1 MFDFISAI
9 PAAGSV
15 INALAVI
22 AGSLIGLIIKKRLP
36 ERITMVAFQ
45 VIGLSVLALGIQMTL
60 QSKNILIMI
69 LSLLLG
75 AIMGE
80 ALELEDRLQN
90 GLKGLRTRM
99 IERGWQ
105 FGGDHLVEGFLTAF
119 LLFCMGS
126 MAILGAFEEGVG
138 KPPNLLLVKSMMD
151 LVSSI
156 ALASTLGIGVLF
168 SAIPLLLYQGG
179 LTLGAFYL
187 NSFISN
193 ALIDEITAVG
203 GVLLLGLGF
212 SLLHLKHFK
221 VFNMIPSLLL
231 VVIFSLFL

>member
-15 INALAVI
+15 INALAI
-22 AGSLIGLIIKKRLP
+22 IGGSLIGLIIKKRLP

-45 VIGLSVLALGIQMTL
+45 VIGLSVLTLGIQMTL
-60 QSKNILIMI
+60 QSKNVLIMI

-75 AIMGE
+75 AILGE

>member
-45 VIGLSVLALGIQMTL
+45 VIGLSVLTLGIQMTL
-60 QSKNILIMI
+60 QSKNVLIMI

-75 AIMGE
+75 ATLGE

-231 VVIFSLFL
+231 VVIFSMFL

>member
-1 MFDFISAI
+1 MFDFISAT

-60 QSKNILIMI
+60 QSKNVLIMI

-75 AIMGE
+75 AILGE

>member
-1 MFDFISAI
+1 MFDFISAT

-45 VIGLSVLALGIQMTL
+45 VIGLSVLTLGIQMTL

-75 AIMGE
+75 AILGE

-156 ALASTLGIGVLF
+156 ALASTLGIGGLF

>member
-60 QSKNILIMI
+60 QSKNVLIMI

>member
-1 MFDFISAI
+1 MFDFISAT

-45 VIGLSVLALGIQMTL
+45 VVGLSVLTLGIQMTL
-60 QSKNILIMI
+60 QSKNVLIMI

-75 AIMGE
+75 AILGE

-203 GVLLLGLGF
+203 GVMLLGLGF

>member
-1 MFDFISAI
+1 
-9 PAAGSV
+9 
-15 INALAVI
+15 
-22 AGSLIGLIIKKRLP
+22 
-36 ERITMVAFQ
+36 MVAFQ
-45 VIGLSVLALGIQMTL
+45 VIGLSVLTLGIQMTL
-60 QSKNILIMI
+60 QSKNVLIMI

-75 AIMGE
+75 AILGE

>member
-75 AIMGE
+75 AILGE

-90 GLKGLRTRM
+90 GLKGIRTRM

>member
-45 VIGLSVLALGIQMTL
+45 VIGLSVLTLGIQMTL
-60 QSKNILIMI
+60 QSKNVLIMI

-75 AIMGE
+75 AILGE

>member
-1 MFDFISAI
+1 MFDFISAT

-45 VIGLSVLALGIQMTL
+45 VIGLSVLTLGIQMTL
-60 QSKNILIMI
+60 QSKNVLIMI

-75 AIMGE
+75 AILGE

>member
-60 QSKNILIMI
+60 QSKNVLIMI

-75 AIMGE
+75 AILGE

>member
-1 MFDFISAI
+1 MFDFISAT

-45 VIGLSVLALGIQMTL
+45 VVGLSVLTLGIQMTL
-60 QSKNILIMI
+60 QSKNVLIMI

-75 AIMGE
+75 AILGE

>member
-15 INALAVI
+15 INALAII

-45 VIGLSVLALGIQMTL
+45 VIGLSVLTLGIQMTL
-60 QSKNILIMI
+60 QSKNVLIMI

-75 AIMGE
+75 AILGE

>member
-15 INALAVI
+15 INALAI
-22 AGSLIGLIIKKRLP
+22 IGGSLIGLIIKKRLP

-45 VIGLSVLALGIQMTL
+45 VIGLSVLTLGIQMTL
-60 QSKNILIMI
+60 QSKNVLIMI

-75 AIMGE
+75 AILGE

-156 ALASTLGIGVLF
+156 ALASTLGIGVIF